1 MAILKRPVRSLSAIS
16 DEMRDAKARLQG
28 IEKSVVEITTHLLSA
43 IQAQDT
49 VTEQILDLV
58 VERRALMSEQMGAA
72 R

>member
-28 IEKSVVEITTHLLSA
+28 IEKSVVEITTHLLAA

-58 VERRALMSEQMGAA
+58 VERRTLMSEQMGAA
-72 R
+72 K